1 MVTVTWMWIG
11 NKPMLD
17 NTPSSNIT
25 QSQANAAVGWNA
37 HGSDQ
42 MKATD
47 VSGPTLDPLRWQTSY
62 QGTFISPATP
72 FTYTNPAGAR
82 VSTTV
87 VTFVTANFVVDTEDA
102 AGNRITV
109 TKPGVLMQTAN
120 GDVFFRPAAQTI
132 NEWNDIK
139 ILYGITVQSVATL
152 PNNENI
158 AKVGFNPGIKDVVIP
173 PPCFVAGTLIETDSG
188 FVAVEKLKAG
198 DKVLT
203 RDNGF
208 KEIFWIG
215 SVELSATHLR
225 DNANHRPIRIS
236 AGALGPQTPSSD
248 LLVSPQHRV
257 LVRSKIAQRMFGAIE
272 VLVAAK
278 QLLLIDGIDIADDL
292 EEVNYFHILFDQHE
306 IVNSNGAPTESLYT
320 GEEAMKSLGLAAR
333 QEIFSLFPALGE
345 IDRETVAARTLTSGR
360 MARKL
365 AVRHRQ
371 NERPLYLS

>member
-1 MVTVTWMWIG
+1 M
-11 NKPMLD
+11 
-17 NTPSSNIT
+17 
-25 QSQANAAVGWNA
+25 
-37 HGSDQ
+37 
-42 MKATD
+42 
-47 VSGPTLDPLRWQTSY
+47 
-62 QGTFISPATP
+62 
-72 FTYTNPAGAR
+72 
-82 VSTTV
+82 
-87 VTFVTANFVVDTEDA
+87 VTFVTANFAVETEDA

-152 PNNENI
+152 PSNENI
-158 AKVGFNPGIKDVVIP
+158 AKVGFNPSIKDVVIP
-173 PPCFVAGTLIETDSG
+173 PPCFATGTLIETDIG
-188 FVAVEKLKAG
+188 FVAVEKLKTG

-208 KEIFWIG
+208 KEILWIG
-215 SVELSATHLR
+215 SVQLSAAHLKS
-225 DNANHRPIRIS
+225 NPNHRPIRIS
-236 AGALGPQTPSSD
+236 AGALGPQIPSSD

-257 LVRSKIAQRMFGAIE
+257 LVRSKIAQRMFGAVE

-292 EEVNYFHILFDQHE
+292 EEVGYFHILFDQHE

-320 GEEAMKSLGLAAR
+320 GPEAMKSFGPAAR
-333 QEIFSLFPALGE
+333 QEIFALFPELQE
-345 IDRETVAARTLTSGR
+345 MDHETVAARTLTSGR

-371 NERPLYLS
+371 NERPLFLS

>member
-1 MVTVTWMWIG
+1 MTTVTWMWIG

-17 NTPSSNIT
+17 SSPSSNIT
-25 QSQANAAVGWNA
+25 QTQANAAVGWDA
-37 HGSDQ
+37 HGSDE

-47 VSGPTLDPLRWQTSY
+47 VSGPIIDPARWQTSY
-62 QGTFISPATP
+62 QGTFFSPATT
-72 FTYTNPAGAR
+72 FTYTNPAGAS

-87 VTFVTANFVVDTEDA
+87 VTFVTANFAVETEDA

-139 ILYGITVQSVATL
+139 VLYGITVRSVATL

-158 AKVGFNPGIKDVVIP
+158 AKVGFNPSIKDVTI
-173 PPCFVAGTLIETDSG
+173 PPCFVTGTLIETEAG
-188 FVAVEKLKAG
+188 FVTVENLKVG

-208 KEIFWIG
+208 KEISWIG
-215 SVELSATHLR
+215 SVQLSAAQLQ
-225 DNANHRPIRIS
+225 DNPNHRPIRIS
-236 AGALGPQTPSSD
+236 AGALGPDTPSSD

-257 LVRSKIAQRMFGAIE
+257 LVRSKIAQRMFGANE

-292 EEVNYFHILFDQHE
+292 QDVRYFHILFDQHE

-320 GEEAMKSLGLAAR
+320 GRQAMKSLGSSAR
-333 QEIFSLFPALGE
+333 QEIFSLFPEL
-345 IDRETVAARTLTSGR
+345 REDDHEAVSARTLASGR

-371 NERPLYLS
+371 NEHPLYLG